1 MSRGRGLVLALYVLA
16 VPGKLGAV
24 DHLLF
29 SEISRQV
36 ELAGLVGLEQARGGI
51 QDSQKQGTHS

>member
-29 SEISRQV
+29 SEISRQG

-51 QDSQKQGTHS
+51 